1 MRRAVTFRKSLWLI
15 AVCGVLTVPAS
26 AQERGEEVVGSITGV
41 DGQNLTVQREGRP
54 EVQVRVTERTEVV
67 FGDSGD
73 RKLFPNPSIND
84 LRVGM
89 GVRFVYGTGT
99 LDKITVHY
107 VPAGNAAGRCRSQ
120 TQSQTQT
127 PSRPTQLK
135 VRVESVSRDRLEADV
150 AGRRE
155 TFRLEDRNLASRL
168 EPGDLVVLTVEGRGS
183 DQVITRIVSA
193 SLSGVITRID
203 PRGRSVSI
211 EVDRRE
217 TTYRV
222 EDRRLLDDIREGDR
236 VRFEFEERG
245 GGARVLTAIEPGTRG
260 RGR

>member
-1 MRRAVTFRKSLWLI
+1 MRGAVTFRKSLWLI
-15 AVCGVLTVPAS
+15 AVCGVLTVSAS
-26 AQERGEEVVGSITGV
+26 AQERGEEVLGSITGV
-41 DGQNLTVQREGRP
+41 DGLNLTVQREGGP
-54 EVQVRVTERTEVV
+54 DVQVRVTARTEVS
-67 FGDSGD
+67 FSDSGD
-73 RKLFPNPSIND
+73 RKLFPNPGVND

-107 VPAGNAAGRCRSQ
+107 VPTGAAAPRSQ
-120 TQSQTQT
+120 VRTQT
-127 PSRPTQLK
+127 EPRTRTRSRQTQLK
-135 VRVESVSRDRLEADV
+135 ARVESVSRDWLEAEV

-155 TFRLEDRNLASRL
+155 RFRLEDRNLASEVRN
-168 EPGDLVVLTVEGRGS
+168 GDLVVLTVEGRGS
-183 DQVITRIVSA
+183 DQVVTRIVSA

-203 PRGRSVSI
+203 SRGRSVLVSI

-222 EDRRLLDDIREGDR
+222 EDSRLLDDVREGDR

-245 GGARVLTAIEPGTRG
+245 GGTRVLTALEPR
-260 RGR
+260 RR

>member
-1 MRRAVTFRKSLWLI
+1 MRGAVTFRKSLWLI
-15 AVCGVLTVPAS
+15 AVCSVLTLSAS
-26 AQERGEEVVGSITGV
+26 AQDRGEEVVGSITGV
-41 DGQNLTVQREGRP
+41 DGQNLTVQREGGP
-54 EVQVRVTERTEVV
+54 DVQVRVTPRTEVF

-73 RKLFPNPSIND
+73 RKLFPNPSVND

-107 VPAGNAAGRCRSQ
+107 VPTGAAAGRSRSQ
-120 TQSQTQT
+120 T
-127 PSRPTQLK
+127 PARATQLK

-155 TFRLEDRNLASRL
+155 TFRLEDRSLASRV
-168 EPGDLVVLTVEGRGS
+168 EPGDLLILTVEGRGS
-183 DQVITRIVSA
+183 DQVVTRIVSA

-203 PRGRSVSI
+203 SRGRSVSI
-211 EVDRRE
+211 EVDRQQ

-222 EDRRLLDDIREGDR
+222 EDRRLLDDVREGDR

-245 GGARVLTAIEPGTRG
+245 GGTRVLTALQSR
-260 RGR
+260 RR